1 MALKTDPA
9 ARESYNRATTNLQR
23 RETLSGE
30 TKIVIGWREWV
41 SLPGLQLPAI
51 KAKVDTGARTSSLHA
66 FDIETFTERGELKVR
81 FKIHPLNTSDIIV
94 NCVAPVVDHRYVSDS
109 GGHREK
115 RYVIFTDLAIG
126 ELSFP
131 IEITLANRETM
142 SHRMLIG
149 RTAMKNFVIQPSHS
163 YLLGKPTKIKAQY
176 RAQTRSVVRRKKIR
190 KKSGNSV

>member
-1 MALKTDPA
+1 MP
-9 ARESYNRATTNLQR
+9 E
-23 RETLSGE
+23 G

-81 FKIHPLNTSDIIV
+81 FKIHPLNTSEIIV
-94 NCVAPVVDHRYVSDS
+94 NCVATVVDHRSVSDS
-109 GGHREK
+109 RGHREK

-126 ELSFP
+126 ELKFP

-142 SHRMLIG
+142 SHRMLVG
-149 RTAMKNFVIQPSHS
+149 RTAMKHFVIQPSHS
-163 YLLGKPTKIKAQY
+163 YLLGKPAKVKAQY
-176 RAQTRSVVRRKKIR
+176 RDLNRSLVRRKKVR
-190 KKSGNSV
+190 KKKPGNSV